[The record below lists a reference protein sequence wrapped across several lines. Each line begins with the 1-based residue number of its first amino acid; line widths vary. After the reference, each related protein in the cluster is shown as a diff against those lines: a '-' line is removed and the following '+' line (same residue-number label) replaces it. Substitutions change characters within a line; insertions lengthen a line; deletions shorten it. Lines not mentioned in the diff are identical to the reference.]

1 MTLQQLD
8 KVVGDEL
15 SSLKSAI
22 EIKKQLHTS
31 NAQNRKKID
40 NMENKEL
47 KVLENKNNTLRSN
60 LE

>member
-47 KVLENKNNTLRSN
+47 KVLENKNNNLRSN